1 MAKKKSSR
9 KPVKKLKV
17 RLDTSFDCPF
27 CNHNKCITVSLDK
40 RVNMIGSLHC
50 NKCNV
55 SFESK
60 VNVLSEPVDVFTDWI
75 DAVEAVNDP
84 KNKDVDGDSGPRRQV
99 GSDSDSDDS
108 DLYDSDSDEEE
119 VGKSSSGSGAAHT
132 SNNHKRVLED
142 DDDDEEYDEDFVVK
156 DDDETNLRE
165 EQEEE
170 EEDEDDKPV
179 IKKRRVIIE
188 DDEE

>member
-27 CNHNKCITVSLDK
+27 CNHNGCITVSLDK
-40 RVNMIGSLHC
+40 RVNMVGSLHC

-55 SFESK
+55 NFESK
-60 VNVLSEPVDVFTDWI
+60 VNVLSEPVDVYTDWI

-84 KNKDVDGDSGPRRQV
+84 KNKDVEEDAGTRRPI
-99 GSDSDSDDS
+99 GSDSDDS
-108 DLYDSDSDEEE
+108 DLYDSNSDEEE
-119 VGKSSSGSGAAHT
+119 AEST
-132 SNNHKRVLED
+132 TKRPLSDDED
-142 DDDDEEYDEDFVVK
+142 DGDFVV
-156 DDDETNLRE
+156 DEYE
-165 EQEEE
+165 SDAESHPESDVQEA
-170 EEDEDDKPV
+170 EDQPIV
-179 IKKRRVIIE
+179 KKRKVVIE

>member
-27 CNHNKCITVSLDK
+27 CNHNGCITVSLDK

-55 SFESK
+55 NFESK
-60 VNVLSEPVDVFTDWI
+60 VNVLSEPVDVYTDWI

-84 KNKDVDGDSGPRRQV
+84 KNKDVEEDSGTRRPI
-99 GSDSDSDDS
+99 GSDSDDS
-108 DLYDSDSDEEE
+108 DLYDSNSDEEDADLGRE
-119 VGKSSSGSGAAHT
+119 GS
-132 SNNHKRVLED
+132 HKRALS
-142 DDDDEEYDEDFVVK
+142 
-156 DDDETNLRE
+156 
-165 EQEEE
+165 
-170 EEDEDDKPV
+170 EDEDDGDFVVDEYESEAESDPHEAEEGPIV
-179 IKKRRVIIE
+179 KKRKVVIE